1 MNFFITNHNHAGP
14 SNVMQSSYIQCTY
27 KLSKLP
33 GTKAT
38 LVMVHQLQCHIHADQ
53 LTNLQ
58 RPFLHIEITNYS
70 IINLQTRFIHI
81 NQLTNMQR
89 PFLHIEI
96 TNYSIIELQSSTT
109 T

>member
-1 MNFFITNHNHAGP
+1 MHIQTLKITRYRGHAR
-14 SNVMQSSYIQCTY
+14 N
-27 KLSKLP
+27 
-33 GTKAT
+33 
-38 LVMVHQLQCHIHADQ
+38 QLQCHIHADQ

-58 RPFLHIEITNYS
+58 RPFLHIETTNYS
-70 IINLQTRFIHI
+70 IINLQTRLTQI